1 MDFLDSARVAK
12 LIRREE
18 KQENLERFI
27 GCYLDRLSV
36 IAAPAPGDSMVTVI
50 ARSPSS
56 PVAIALGSAI
66 GELRS
71 LGVVLGVVFAKL
83 EPAEP
88 LSSWIDLAQPASGER
103 GMVSLRW
110 ARNPCLLDAH
120 EQMVLGPVM
129 CWSGDCMRRPP
140 EARDAYELFDACN
153 EESARRAAL
162 SFRSLWDASEA
173 ICLARAPLQSGSM
186 GVAEGAPVAHL
197 PGGLPQTVIFGTRH

>member
-1 MDFLDSARVAK
+1 MDFLDSARVAR

-36 IAAPAPGDSMVTVI
+36 IAAPAPGDCMVTVV

-56 PVAIALGSAI
+56 PVAHALSRAF

-71 LGVVLGVVFAKL
+71 LGVIMGVVFAKL
-83 EPAEP
+83 EPAET
-88 LSSWIDLAQPASGER
+88 LSTWIDLAQPGSGDR
-103 GMVSLRW
+103 GLVSLRW
-110 ARNPCLLDAH
+110 ARNPSLLDAH

-129 CWSGDCMRRPP
+129 SWSGDCMRRPP
-140 EARDAYELFDACN
+140 EARDAYELYDAFN

-162 SFRSLWDASEA
+162 SFRALWDASEA
-173 ICLARAPLQSGSM
+173 LALARVPL
-186 GVAEGAPVAHL
+186 AAGAANAAGGMEPQHV
-197 PGGLPQTVIFGTRH
+197 PGGLPQTVNFGTRH